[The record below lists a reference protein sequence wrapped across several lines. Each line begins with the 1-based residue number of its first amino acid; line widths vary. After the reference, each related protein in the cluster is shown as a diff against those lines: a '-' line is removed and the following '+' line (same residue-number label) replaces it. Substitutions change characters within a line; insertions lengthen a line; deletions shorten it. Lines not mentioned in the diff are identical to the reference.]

1 MKRFGLLPTVSRY
14 VVGEFLR
21 ALGIALGFFV
31 ILYLTIDFFER
42 LPRFL
47 KHSPPVGLMMEYF
60 LLKIPLIVTQMIPV
74 AVLAASLFGLGTLAK
89 NAELMA
95 MRAGGIS
102 LWQISAPI
110 ALLCFLLSLGALAW
124 NELVVPAATART
136 AIIEDVEIK
145 GRELR
150 THLGRSGLWYHHT
163 TGITNIQ
170 QVDASGQL
178 LTGITIYEI
187 DPEFRLLGIQTTP
200 LAWWVEGQW
209 MTEQASLI
217 TFERNG
223 GVQNQTLGPRVLDL
237 SESPEDFNAVA
248 RDAED
253 QTFNRLANDIRE
265 LRAKGID
272 TTGMQ
277 VDLWM
282 KTSIP
287 FTGFVMCL
295 IGIPLAS
302 RHSRSSSLAANTGI
316 AMLVGFSY
324 WIVLALSLSLGRS
337 GVLPPAL
344 AAWTANAIFM
354 GIGVVFFLGSE

>member
-1 MKRFGLLPTVSRY
+1 MRWLGLLPTVSRY

-21 ALGIALGFFV
+21 ALVIALGFFV
-31 ILYLTIDFFER
+31 VLYLTIDFFER

-47 KHSPPVGLMMEYF
+47 KHSPPAGLMVEYF
-60 LLKIPLIVTQMIPV
+60 LLKVPLIVTQMIPV
-74 AVLAASLFGLGTLAK
+74 AVLAATLFGLGTLAK

-102 LWQISAPI
+102 LWQIAAPI
-110 ALLCFLLSLGALAW
+110 ALLCFALSLATLAW
-124 NELVVPAATART
+124 NEFVVPANTART

-150 THLGRSGLWYHHT
+150 THMGRTGLWYHHE

-170 QVDASGQL
+170 EVDATGQL
-178 LTGITIYEI
+178 VTGITIYEI
-187 DPEFRLLGIQTTP
+187 DKEFRLLRIQTTP
-200 LAWWVEGQW
+200 LAWWRGGQW
-209 MTEQASLI
+209 MSEEGALI
-217 TFERNG
+217 TFQRDG
-223 GVQNQTLGPRVLDL
+223 GVRTQTLGPGALQL

-248 RDAED
+248 RDADD
-253 QTFNRLANDIRE
+253 QTFLELAHDIRE

-272 TTGMQ
+272 TTRMQ
-277 VDLWM
+277 VELWT
-282 KTSIP
+282 KTAIP

-302 RHSRSSSLAANTGI
+302 RHSRNSSIAANTGI

-324 WIVLALSLSLGRS
+324 WIVLALTLSLGKS
-337 GVLPPAL
+337 GVLPPIL
-344 AAWTANAIFM
+344 AAWAANGIFA
-354 GIGVVFFLGSE
+354 GIGIVFFLSSE